1 MRAKRCSAVAGS
13 ALPLLEKP
21 LRIIFPAES
30 WGLWSALTSLYLL
43 LVGYLSEEGLAGLN
57 WLNVGERRE
66 MYLGRETEKRRE
78 KHKIIIPSPFQM
90 PQRELRT
97 RGETELRKKKK
108 KKTGKERVRKRQY
121 ERWKE
126 SQRDRES
133 ERKVSVHE
141 NCLWD
146 KHKIFVKK
154 ITIWDGVEVG
164 SGVCMGAGNVCVCV
178 CVFIG
183 TCALAQASKP

>member
-66 MYLGRETEKRRE
+66 MCLGRETEKRRE
-78 KHKIIIPSPFQM
+78 KHKIIIPSLFQT

-108 KKTGKERVRKRQY
+108 KKNRK
-121 ERWKE
+121 
-126 SQRDRES
+126 RES
-133 ERKVSVHE
+133 EE
-141 NCLWD
+141 E
-146 KHKIFVKK
+146 
-154 ITIWDGVEVG
+154 TIWEMERESEGQRKWEK
-164 SGVCMGAGNVCVCV
+164 SL
-178 CVFIG
+178 
-183 TCALAQASKP
+183 CAWELLMRQT